1 MTLNIIDEAIQNYE
15 VMLAKQRDLFSK
27 MVEQKKRGLLIEKEY
42 LILVEHPSVITLG
55 KHAKESNILLNEEEL
70 ARKGISI
77 HRIERGGDVTYH
89 GIGQLVVYPIIDLE
103 NHHIGVKDY
112 VNMLEEVVIRTIS
125 RFGIRGE
132 RVNGASGIWIGA
144 GSDNERKICAVGVKC
159 SRFITMHGIALNVNT
174 DLDGFRMINPCG
186 FKDKGVTSM
195 SKELNKTLDI
205 SVVKGYLADNFKDL
219 LSEKNKNY
227 HFFE

>member
-27 MVEQKKRGLLIEKEY
+27 MVEQKKRGLPIEKEY

-174 DLDGFRMINPCG
+174 DLDGFSMINPCG

>member
-174 DLDGFRMINPCG
+174 DLDGFSMINPCG

>member
-1 MTLNIIDEAIQNYE
+1 MTLNIIDEAIQDYE

-174 DLDGFRMINPCG
+174 DLDGFSMINPCG